1 MRLSKFLIWLLVFF
15 LTIWQAISF
24 ILSLINRSKSL
35 AACEEANPSTAANS
49 TTAASNATITV
60 GGYSTTFLGMQ
71 TGNTYGLANCDQAV
85 QADVIGSAIM
95 LFVGQLF
102 MVNIIY
108 DIEWTC
114 KLIDAVIVLCCCSSW
129 IIHW

>member
-1 MRLSKFLIWLLVFF
+1 MMRLSKFLIWLLVFF

-35 AACEEANPSTAANS
+35 AACEEANPVTN
-49 TTAASNATITV
+49 TTTPASNATFTV

-71 TGNTYGLANCDQAV
+71 TGNTYGLANCAQAV

-102 MVNIIY
+102 MVSYIAPSQKAI
-108 DIEWTC
+108 
-114 KLIDAVIVLCCCSSW
+114 
-129 IIHW
+129 